1 MVLPYA
7 HVNDIDMTLY
17 YEVEGEGEPLI
28 LVHGL
33 LGSAA
38 DWRRF
43 VPLLAGAYRVIALDL
58 RGHGRTNNPQG
69 RLRNHLLRDD
79 LLGFMRALDL
89 ARAAVIGYS
98 LGGTWGWPPASCA
111 SAAFG
116 RS

>member
-1 MVLPYA
+1 VRILGAGLVAPVVVNLYLSEAAIPMVLPYA

-43 VPLLAGAYRVIALDL
+43 VPLLAGA
-58 RGHGRTNNPQG
+58 
-69 RLRNHLLRDD
+69 
-79 LLGFMRALDL
+79 
-89 ARAAVIGYS
+89 
-98 LGGTWGWPPASCA
+98 
-111 SAAFG
+111 
-116 RS
+116 